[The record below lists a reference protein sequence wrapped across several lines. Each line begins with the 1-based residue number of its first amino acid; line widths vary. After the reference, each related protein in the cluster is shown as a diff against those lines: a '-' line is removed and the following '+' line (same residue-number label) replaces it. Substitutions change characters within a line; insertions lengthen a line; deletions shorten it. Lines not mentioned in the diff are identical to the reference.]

1 LWGSGRSKG
10 ISRDRLTLF
19 ALATQRMP
27 FPGLGASAKTGLM
40 GKLGKESKVTA
51 ALEGGFIRNF

>member
-1 LWGSGRSKG
+1 
-10 ISRDRLTLF
+10 
-19 ALATQRMP
+19 MP